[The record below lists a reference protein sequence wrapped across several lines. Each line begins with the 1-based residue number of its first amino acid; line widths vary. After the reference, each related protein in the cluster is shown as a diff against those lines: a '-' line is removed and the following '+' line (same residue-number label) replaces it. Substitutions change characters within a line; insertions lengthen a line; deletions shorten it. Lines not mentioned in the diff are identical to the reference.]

1 MTLTL
6 FTLNFFFNGESYTV
20 QTYKLFTLKD
30 LIQFFDFNKS
40 VVIIEYN
47 GKISNPKQWAS
58 IKLKNGDRLEI
69 VTIVGGG

>member
-6 FTLNFFFNGESYTV
+6 FTLDFFFNGESYTV
-20 QTYKLFTLKD
+20 QTSKLFTLKD

-47 GKISNPKQWAS
+47 GKISNPKQWSS